1 MIATT
6 IVTTTTEGQDPSSP
20 SLKMTDTKLDPTMS
34 IRKTEEITDLNNEK
48 IKPNTTQSPTNNKG
62 HTTELKITIEAMTD
76 AKSPI
81 SETTN
86 ATKDQDS
93 NLARNPANP
102 EAMANKK
109 TEVTTKTIV
118 NNSWLKITTSRGLP
132 LQLKI
137 LKITFTSEK
146 NPISRICRF
155 SSSKSCQSTN
165 LWESKLS
172 EPKLFALSSSL
183 KTFPKTIQT

>member
-1 MIATT
+1 MIART
-6 IVTTTTEGQDPSSP
+6 IVTTTTEGQDPSNP
-20 SLKMTDTKLDPTMS
+20 SLKMTDTKPDPTMS

-48 IKPNTTQSPTNNKG
+48 IKSNTTQSPINNKEHTTKLKITIEAMTDVKSPTSNKE

-86 ATKDQDS
+86 ATRDQGS
-93 NLARNPANP
+93 NLVRNPANP

-109 TEVTTKTIV
+109 TEITTKTIV
-118 NNSWLKITTSRGLP
+118 NNSWPKITTLRGLP

-137 LKITFTSEK
+137 LKTTFTSEK
-146 NPISRICRF
+146 NSISRICRF
-155 SSSKSCQSTN
+155 SS
-165 LWESKLS
+165 
-172 EPKLFALSSSL
+172 
-183 KTFPKTIQT
+183 